1 MRYQLVKQL
10 QGYSRQ
16 SVLMAGG
23 CFLMGALGWA
33 TPVLASVP
41 TITDGTYIA
50 VTGPNFSYSSY
61 ATATTSPNG
70 VDYTNGALSQSL
82 ATTLGLRWA
91 SASATASLTNNE
103 LSLNLQSTNG
113 LSAANAEMWDTLIF
127 GGSVNANT
135 VNANTVLGTLNMA
148 VTISTTRVNL
158 AMYGLGFYD
167 PSTFSHVAQSANGD
181 PNSLGNNCGLW
192 NTGGCG
198 GGLGGSFGNIAVS
211 RNSIISLPITLG
223 DLHNGQVAYIAEI
236 HGNLTSGRSSLV
248 IDPSVTITGLYPGV
262 TVSSLSG
269 TNYVSAVPVPPSI
282 VLFGSG
288 ALLMC
293 LLAFRK
299 KPIRAL
305 QFSM

>member
-1 MRYQLVKQL
+1 
-10 QGYSRQ
+10 
-16 SVLMAGG
+16 
-23 CFLMGALGWA
+23 MGVLGWA

-41 TITDGTYIA
+41 LITDGTSIA
-50 VTGPNFSYSSY
+50 VGDTASISSY
-61 ATATTSPNG
+61 ASTSPFG
-70 VDYTNGALSQSL
+70 VDYTNGVLSQSL
-82 ATTLGLRWA
+82 ATATKFDRVGA
-91 SASATASLTNNE
+91 SSATASLTNNE
-103 LSLNLQSTNG
+103 LSLNLQSA
-113 LSAANAEMWDTLIF
+113 SSVSFASAEMWDTLRF

-269 TNYVSAVPVPPSI
+269 TNYVSTVEETSTT
-282 VLFGSG
+282 VLLGGG
-288 ALLMC
+288 ALLMG

-299 KPIRAL
+299 KSVSAL
-305 QFSM
+305 